1 MSYKPARRET
11 IRELSDGMKS
21 VSAKYPDAASRLF
34 KAITDESMALRDI
47 DEFAQADPKA
57 LRQLALMTAG
67 MSDECFKFMLSFILT
82 RGLLLSYNTS
92 AVIFDLRIA
101 AVIAPLVSEVP
112 FQCDS
117 QIENMRDH
125 AKQMNGASTIIA
137 ACDMK
142 ASMGTL
148 KTGLQLVTGT
158 HFKLNNSEKD
168 FVRGHYMHKCS
179 GDLIS
184 LEDREW
190 FGANV
195 EALLPVWSRFT
206 DTGNFSRGYAEQVLT
221 GAAEH
226 GTALLDGVL

>member
-1 MSYKPARRET
+1 MGYKHARRET
-11 IRELSDGMKS
+11 TRDLLDAMKS
-21 VSAKYPDAASRLF
+21 ASAKYPDAASRLF
-34 KAITDESMALRDI
+34 SAITDEPMFIRAI
-47 DEFAQADPKA
+47 DEAAQADPKA
-57 LRQLALMTAG
+57 LRELALITAD
-67 MSDECFKFMLSFILT
+67 MSDECFKFMLSFT
-82 RGLLLSYNTS
+82 FARGLLLSYNTS

-117 QIENMRDH
+117 EIENMRDH
-125 AKQMNGASTIIA
+125 TKRMNGSSSIVA
-137 ACDMK
+137 ACNMK

-148 KTGLQLVTGT
+148 KAGFQLVTGT

-179 GDLIS
+179 GELIS